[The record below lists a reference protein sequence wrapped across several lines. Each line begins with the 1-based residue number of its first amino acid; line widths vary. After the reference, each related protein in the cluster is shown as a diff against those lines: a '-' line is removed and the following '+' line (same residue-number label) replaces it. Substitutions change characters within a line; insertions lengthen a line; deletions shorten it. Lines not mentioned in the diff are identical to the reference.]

1 MILLLRAPI
10 WRGAEI
16 DHRMLQGKGNHA
28 APR

>member
-10 WRGAEI
+10 WRDAEV
-16 DHRMLQGKGNHA
+16 DHPMLQGKGNCA